1 MKKILFLLSIC
12 MLMLSSCVDKVKTG
26 DVALN
31 YDQLYAMQ
39 TEINQLLSES
49 KVGDAD
55 GFYPQ
60 SSFDDLESALVN
72 LKQGISKA
80 RAGVFILQF
89 EVDNYVNAALKAI
102 NLFKDSVIKSVDPGT
117 PAELFV
123 NGIDHKGYI
132 DFGSSTNY
140 TPANFTVETWTKY
153 PDGFIEFTFGS
164 FISTFVSPLPYKGW
178 TLHYWGTSNSLLRFS
193 IGTNNSNPDLTLP
206 TIYTA
211 APTTYDTWF
220 HVAAVF
226 DTSAKKMKLFI
237 NGELKAS
244 YDIADS
250 MVPCAAGD
258 EARMWAFVEPKDN
271 SRCMSGYIKKF
282 RLWGS
287 AKSDAEVKQLMTTD
301 VKGTEANLICAWDF
315 TEKPTDDTNI
325 VDKTGKHTAKL
336 VGVYK
341 WKATN

>member
-12 MLMLSSCVDKVKTG
+12 MLAFSSCVDKVKTG
-26 DVALN
+26 DNTLT
-31 YDQLYAMQ
+31 YDQLYEMQ
-39 TEINQLLSES
+39 TEINQLLAES
-49 KVGDAD
+49 QVGDAD
-55 GFYPQ
+55 GCYPQ

-72 LKQGISKA
+72 LKRGISQA
-80 RAGVFILQF
+80 HAGVFILQF
-89 EVDNYVNAALKAI
+89 EVDNYVNAAQKAI
-102 NLFKDSVIKSVDPGT
+102 NLFKASVNKKVDPGT

-123 NGIDHKGYI
+123 NGIDHKGHI
-132 DFGSSTNY
+132 DFGSSTSY
-140 TPANFTVETWTKY
+140 TPSNFTVETWTKL

-164 FISTFVSPLPYKGW
+164 FISTFISPLPYKGW

-193 IGTNNSNPDLTLP
+193 IGSNNSNPDATLP

-211 APTTYDTWF
+211 APTTFGIWF

-244 YDIADS
+244 YDIADA

-258 EARMWAFVEPKDN
+258 ESRMWAFVEPKDN

-301 VKGTEANLICAWDF
+301 VKGTEENLICAWDF
-315 TEKPTDDTNI
+315 TEKPTDDSAI
-325 VDKTGKHTAKL
+325 LDKTGKHTAKL

-341 WKATN
+341 WTATN

>member
-1 MKKILFLLSIC
+1 
-12 MLMLSSCVDKVKTG
+12 
-26 DVALN
+26 
-31 YDQLYAMQ
+31 
-39 TEINQLLSES
+39 
-49 KVGDAD
+49 
-55 GFYPQ
+55 
-60 SSFDDLESALVN
+60 
-72 LKQGISKA
+72 
-80 RAGVFILQF
+80 
-89 EVDNYVNAALKAI
+89 
-102 NLFKDSVIKSVDPGT
+102 
-117 PAELFV
+117 
-123 NGIDHKGYI
+123 
-132 DFGSSTNY
+132 
-140 TPANFTVETWTKY
+140 
-153 PDGFIEFTFGS
+153 
-164 FISTFVSPLPYKGW
+164 
-178 TLHYWGTSNSLLRFS
+178 
-193 IGTNNSNPDLTLP
+193 
-206 TIYTA
+206 
-211 APTTYDTWF
+211 
-220 HVAAVF
+220 
-226 DTSAKKMKLFI
+226 MKLFI